1 MSKRGGANRNRNRR
15 PNRNGC
21 LPKNYVQSIDLNER
35 LYMYYRNL
43 ITQMAMSRYRWI
55 NLPKTCDERYL
66 ELQLLLNGMAT
77 IAFPKKMEG
86 TFMSLQVC
94 GNGRPNMYDVPSQ
107 WEALGQNGTRFTCDN
122 TNGVIVY
129 DNATRYPL
137 MEGIDLYARELA
149 QIRLVK
155 RTNRFHQ
162 QMPFILKGDQTKRQD
177 MVNLFRN
184 VADGEP
190 AILATSG
197 IEQIEYEVLTTGVEY
212 KEHEIAEDELF
223 VWNQVF
229 FMLGSPNL
237 PFKAERQTEDEISA
251 QERPATLVSLNSL
264 NERRKAADKLT
275 ERFGD
280 MLEAPIHVVWAQDN
294 FSKNWNLL
302 HDVKAMYEV
311 GE

>member
-94 GNGRPNMYDVPSQ
+94 GNGRPNMYDIPSQ

-184 VADGEP
+184 VANGEP

-280 MLEAPIHVVWAQDN
+280 MLEAPIRVVWAQDN

-302 HDVKAMYEV
+302 HDVQAMFEV

>member
-1 MSKRGGANRNRNRR
+1 
-15 PNRNGC
+15 
-21 LPKNYVQSIDLNER
+21 
-35 LYMYYRNL
+35 MYYRNL

-77 IAFPKKMEG
+77 IAFPKKMRG

-94 GNGRPNMYDVPSQ
+94 GNGRPNMYDIPSQ
-107 WEALGQNGTRFTCDN
+107 WEALGQNGTRFNCDN

-190 AILATSG
+190 AILVTSG
-197 IEQIEYEVLTTGVEY
+197 VEQMEYEVLTTGVEY

-229 FMLGSPNL
+229 MMLGSPNL

-280 MLEAPIHVVWAQDN
+280 MLEGPIRVVWAQDN
-294 FSKNWNLL
+294 LSKNWNLL
-302 HDVKAMYEV
+302 HDVKAMFEV
-311 GE
+311 GD

>member
-15 PNRNGC
+15 QNRNGC

-162 QMPFILKGDQTKRQD
+162 QMPFILKGD
-177 MVNLFRN
+177 
-184 VADGEP
+184 
-190 AILATSG
+190 
-197 IEQIEYEVLTTGVEY
+197 
-212 KEHEIAEDELF
+212 
-223 VWNQVF
+223 
-229 FMLGSPNL
+229 
-237 PFKAERQTEDEISA
+237 
-251 QERPATLVSLNSL
+251 RPSVRT
-264 NERRKAADKLT
+264 
-275 ERFGD
+275 
-280 MLEAPIHVVWAQDN
+280 W
-294 FSKNWNLL
+294 
-302 HDVKAMYEV
+302 
-311 GE
+311 

>member
-1 MSKRGGANRNRNRR
+1 MSKRGGANRNKNRR

-21 LPKNYVQSIDLNER
+21 LPRNYVQSIDLNER

-43 ITQMAMSRYRWI
+43 ITQMAMSRYHWI

-94 GNGRPNMYDVPSQ
+94 GNGRPNMYDIPSQ

-162 QMPFILKGDQTKRQD
+162 MMPFILKGEQTKRQD

-184 VADGEP
+184 VANGEP

-197 IEQIEYEVLTTGVEY
+197 IDQLEYEVLSTGVEY
-212 KEHEIAEDELF
+212 REHEIAEDELF

-280 MLEAPIHVVWAQDN
+280 MLEGPIRVVWAQDN
-294 FSKNWNLL
+294 LSKNWNLL
-302 HDVKAMYEV
+302 HDVQAMFEV